1 MQELRPTTHKW
12 NPRKRRASA
21 SKRVNYWN
29 RQPVQRKKLFAALQ
43 RISVWTT
50 QRTQRAKHQGN
61 NTTGKRV
68 DWGTEQKVPR
78 RRTQWLVNTLERS
91 RALGVKSA
99 EVKHTKASITAQSE
113 WPPGTQMTTNSI
125 VDMGR
130 GDACGHGEGVLIQ
143 CWGECKGVWHFGDQ
157 YGGF

>member
-1 MQELRPTTHKW
+1 M
-12 NPRKRRASA
+12 
-21 SKRVNYWN
+21 
-29 RQPVQRKKLFAALQ
+29 
-43 RISVWTT
+43 
-50 QRTQRAKHQGN
+50 
-61 NTTGKRV
+61 

-78 RRTQWLVNTLERS
+78 RRTQRLVNTLERS

-130 GDACGHGEGVLIQ
+130 GGACGYGKRGCLYSV
-143 CWGECKGVWHFGDQ
+143 GGSVKGCGTLEISTEVSEETRKTSQQDLTLPLFAGA
-157 YGGF
+157 